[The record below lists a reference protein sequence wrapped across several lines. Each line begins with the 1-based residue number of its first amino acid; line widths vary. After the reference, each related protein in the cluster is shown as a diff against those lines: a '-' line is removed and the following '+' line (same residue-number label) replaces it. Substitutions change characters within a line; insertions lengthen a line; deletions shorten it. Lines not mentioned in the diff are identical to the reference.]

1 VAALVEAGHHVVVL
15 DTLVTGHRDAVA
27 GGVRLEVGSYG
38 DPVAVRRLLTEEQ
51 IDAVLHCGAR
61 SLVAESMA
69 EPALYYHEN
78 VVGGIALLDAMVATG
93 VRRLVFSSS
102 AAVYGV
108 PPESPIPDD
117 APLRPIS
124 TYGATKAALEGAL
137 RSYGPA
143 TGLRSVSLRYFNV
156 AGATEAH
163 GEDHR
168 PETHLIPN
176 VLRAATGGESVV
188 VFGGDYPTRDG
199 TCLRDYIHVADLA
212 DAHLAALEAT
222 APGDPRTNEALGLN
236 LGTSGGFSVREV
248 LDAAERVIGHPIPH
262 RIGDRRPG
270 DPPSLVADAGRAGEV
285 LGWLAR
291 RPSLDEMIGSAWAW
305 RRRHPEGYAA

>member
-1 VAALVEAGHHVVVL
+1 
-15 DTLVTGHRDAVA
+15 
-27 GGVRLEVGSYG
+27 
-38 DPVAVRRLLTEEQ
+38 
-51 IDAVLHCGAR
+51 
-61 SLVAESMA
+61 
-69 EPALYYHEN
+69 
-78 VVGGIALLDAMVATG
+78 
-93 VRRLVFSSS
+93 
-102 AAVYGV
+102 
-108 PPESPIPDD
+108 
-117 APLRPIS
+117 
-124 TYGATKAALEGAL
+124 
-137 RSYGPA
+137 
-143 TGLRSVSLRYFNV
+143 
-156 AGATEAH
+156 
-163 GEDHR
+163 
-168 PETHLIPN
+168 
-176 VLRAATGGESVV
+176 VV

>member
-1 VAALVEAGHHVVVL
+1 
-15 DTLVTGHRDAVA
+15 
-27 GGVRLEVGSYG
+27 
-38 DPVAVRRLLTEEQ
+38 
-51 IDAVLHCGAR
+51 
-61 SLVAESMA
+61 MA

-176 VLRAATGGESVV
+176 VLRAATGGEPVV
-188 VFGGDYPTRDG
+188 VFGDDYPTRDG